1 MVLLS
6 EARRPS
12 DTVALPLGTVL
23 DLFRERTHKQPRI
36 ASFTNPGVD
45 KEVTRAAHCTGVT
58 KASANLERKDVRTVA
73 GDSVKPCL

>member
-23 DLFRERTHKQPRI
+23 DLFTELTHKQPRI

-45 KEVTRAAHCTGVT
+45 KEVTRTAHCTGVT
-58 KASANLERKDVRTVA
+58 KASATWNAKMSEPWPEIL
-73 GDSVKPCL
+73 